1 MAKIEELLDA
11 EFIRKLEQLS
21 LVSRKI
27 FTGRMK
33 GERRSKKRGFSV
45 EFADYR
51 DYSHGDDLRFID
63 WNAYGRLD
71 RLFIKLFMEE
81 EDLHVHILLDT
92 SESMS
97 FGKPTKMEHARKVAA
112 ALAYIALSGLDRV
125 GVYGLTH
132 SGLLKFPLTRG
143 KKQMWKLFDFIVN
156 LPCEGGTALEV
167 ACKRFAVAHPG
178 KGVLVVLSDF
188 LDKEGYETALKYF
201 LYEKMDVFVLQIMA
215 EEEVNPTYVGDLKL
229 VDVEDA
235 DIAEVS
241 ITETLLRNY
250 KRNVR
255 AYCATLKD
263 FCTKHGF
270 NYLFAPT
277 SVPFDQLVLNYLRS
291 AGLFK

>member
-1 MAKIEELLDA
+1 MAKVDQLLDGD
-11 EFIRKLEQLS
+11 FMRKLEQLS

-27 FTGRMK
+27 FAGRMK

-81 EDLHVHILLDT
+81 EDLHVHLLIDT
-92 SESMS
+92 SLSMG
-97 FGKPTKMEHARKVAA
+97 FGAPSKLEYAKKVAA

-125 GVYGLTH
+125 GVYGLTEN
-132 SGLLKFPLTRG
+132 GFLDFPLTRG
-143 KKQMWKLFDFIVN
+143 KKTMWKMLDFVVN
-156 LPCEGGTALEV
+156 LPCSGGTSLLTS
-167 ACKRFAVAHPG
+167 CKRFAVRHPG

-188 LDKEGYETALKYF
+188 LDKEGYEQALKYF
-201 LYEKMDVFVLQIMA
+201 LYEKMDVFVLQILA
-215 EEEVNPTYVGDLKL
+215 EEEVHPTYVGDLKL
-229 VDVEDA
+229 VDSEDS
-235 DIAEVS
+235 DVAEVS
-241 ITETLLRNY
+241 ITASLVKNY
-250 KRNVR
+250 EKNLR
-255 AYCATLKD
+255 AYCGTLKE
-263 FCTKHGF
+263 FCTRHGF

-277 SVPFDQLVLNYLRS
+277 SIPFDQLVLNYLRS

>member
-1 MAKIEELLDA
+1 MPRIEELLDSD
-11 EFIRKLEQLS
+11 FMKKLEQLS

-81 EDLHVHILLDT
+81 EDLHVHLLLDT

-97 FGKPTKMEHARKVAA
+97 FGKPSKIEYARKVAA

-125 GVYGLTH
+125 GVYGLQAD
-132 SGLLKFPLTRG
+132 GLLRFPLTRG
-143 KKQMWKLFDFIVN
+143 KKQMWKMFEFILN
-156 LPCEGGTALEV
+156 LPCEGGTALDV
-167 ACKRFAVAHPG
+167 ACKRFAVQHPG

-188 LDKEGYETALKYF
+188 LDKTGYETALKYF
-201 LYEKMDVFVLQIMA
+201 LYEKMDVFVLQILA
-215 EEEVNPTYVGDLKL
+215 EEEVNPTFVGDLKL

-241 ITETLLRNY
+241 ITANLIKNY
-250 KRNVR
+250 QKNLR
-255 AYCATLKD
+255 AYCSTLKE

-277 SVPFDQLVLNYLRS
+277 SVPFDQLVLNYLRT